1 MVTVSVIYH
10 SGMGHTKK
18 MAEAVVKG
26 AESVSDARV
35 NLLAID
41 GKDIKNGRW
50 KNDEVLGK
58 LDASDAIIFGS
69 PTYMGSVS
77 GQTKAFIDA
86 TSERWIKQTW
96 RDKVA
101 AGFSVSGGPSGDKFN
116 TLVTFAT
123 LAMQQGMIWVGLGVT
138 PYNDEGLN
146 RLSFYFGAAGQA
158 GQEPPD
164 EAPNDHDK
172 KTGEHLGRRV
182 AELTRKIRGNRA
194 PPGGPSQ

>member
-35 NLLAID
+35 NLLTID

-101 AGFSVSGGPSGDKFN
+101 AGFSVSGGPGGDKFN

-123 LAMQQGMIWVGLGVT
+123 LAICDGRIYLRTAEYRKGGRQ
-138 PYNDEGLN
+138 EGL
-146 RLSFYFGAAGQA
+146 YCIGQ
-158 GQEPPD
+158 
-164 EAPNDHDK
+164 
-172 KTGEHLGRRV
+172 
-182 AELTRKIRGNRA
+182 
-194 PPGGPSQ
+194 